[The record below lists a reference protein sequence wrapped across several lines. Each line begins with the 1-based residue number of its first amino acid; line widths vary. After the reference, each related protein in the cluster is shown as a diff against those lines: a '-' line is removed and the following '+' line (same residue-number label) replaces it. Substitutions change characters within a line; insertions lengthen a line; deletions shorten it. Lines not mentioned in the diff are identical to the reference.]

1 MTTVDNNITVSR
13 ESRPAQSDISLEVG
27 LPVTAYTLYWATPG
41 TIIHIEKFKSGA
53 NKGRVSKIVVAEN
66 EYMGEDNWNTR
77 LDKTTSYKVAYVD
90 DCQGKCARYSYC
102 QHCQGYR
109 FRFVKLDNQ
118 GRMTRGSYNR
128 PNWQNLGLGYRED
141 YHDYNSELYLSM

>member
-1 MTTVDNNITVSR
+1 MTTDNKIRVAR
-13 ESRPAQSDISLEVG
+13 EIRPAQSDITLEVG
-27 LPVTAYTLYWATPG
+27 LPVTMYTLYWATPA

-77 LDKTTSYKVAYVD
+77 LDKTTSFKVAYVS
-90 DCQGKCARYSYC
+90 DCQGNCVRHSYC
-102 QHCQGYR
+102 QHCHGYR
-109 FRFVKLDNQ
+109 YSFVKLDNQ

-128 PNWQNLGLGYRED
+128 PNWQNLGLGFRED
-141 YHDYNSELYLSM
+141 YCDYSSELYLSS